1 MANAKTLKVDSSR
14 FRYLQIL
21 QLFYN
26 HILKIFLRTRGQEF
40 RVQPREEACG
50 DGAEEPRH
58 HGGVAARLALARQR
72 DVHRHRGRRGDVRLV
87 VRCPHSGVDI
97 LTL

>member
-14 FRYLQIL
+14 FRYLYKS
-21 QLFYN
+21 YN
-26 HILKIFLRTRGQEF
+26 YILKIFLRTLGQEF

-58 HGGVAARLALARQR
+58 YGGVAAGLALAGQR